1 MEMKRKSTRK
11 TLIEENLLALK
22 DKVPVSD
29 RNINIVE
36 DYVNGMIL
44 EEIGKKYNISIVRA
58 RAIAVNY
65 IAHCHK
71 YLGKLYEE

>member
-1 MEMKRKSTRK
+1 MKRKSTRQ
-11 TLIEENLLALK
+11 TLIEENLLSLR

-65 IAHCHK
+65 IAHCYR
-71 YLGKLYEE
+71 YLGKSYEE